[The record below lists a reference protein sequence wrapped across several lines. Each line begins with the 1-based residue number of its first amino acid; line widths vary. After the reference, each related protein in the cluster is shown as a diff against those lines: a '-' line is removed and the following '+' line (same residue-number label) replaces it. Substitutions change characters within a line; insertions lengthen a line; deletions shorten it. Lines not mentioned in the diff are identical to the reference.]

1 MVQEDSKTMKFI
13 IENPTGRYEFN
24 LGDIAEK
31 TSKHRHFEITLPKGI
46 VSGEYEYSLYD
57 EEDKLVGKGLLV
69 IEDEVKE
76 KDIYDNNV
84 NYIYG

>member
-24 LGDIAEK
+24 LEDIADSN
-31 TSKHRHFEITLPKGI
+31 SKHRHFAITLPKDI
-46 VSGEYEYSLYD
+46 ASGEYEYSLYD
-57 EEDKLVGKGLLV
+57 EENKIIAKGLLV
-69 IEDEVKE
+69 IEDVEE
-76 KDIYDNNV
+76 KKDVYDNEV